1 MKRVLIEGPFDEKI
15 QAEIKALDSNTE
27 FIFKKRDE
35 ISLEDLQNIQ
45 ALVGNVNPS
54 WLQSC
59 PNLEWI
65 QLVSA
70 GANQYMDGI
79 IPEHTILTCMS
90 GAYGVAVAEY
100 LITYM
105 LMIMKKIPSYMDNQ
119 REGLWHNEGTV
130 ISPIGKRILVL
141 GTGNIGKEFAIRAK
155 SLGGYLVGMRRRSGH
170 LEYFDEVHS
179 IKNLKGEVSKAD
191 VTVIVLPGTKET
203 YHLFDDHILSSC
215 KQGSILM
222 NAGRGNIID
231 RGALVKN
238 ASRFKGVYLDVEE
251 NEPLKSD
258 DLLWSIK
265 NIYIT
270 PHITGGYQLDFT
282 VNKIT
287 DITKHNIKAW
297 LGEGEFISV
306 VDLKS
311 GYAK

>member
-1 MKRVLIEGPFDEKI
+1 
-15 QAEIKALDSNTE
+15 
-27 FIFKKRDE
+27 
-35 ISLEDLQNIQ
+35 
-45 ALVGNVNPS
+45 
-54 WLQSC
+54 
-59 PNLEWI
+59 
-65 QLVSA
+65 
-70 GANQYMDGI
+70 MDGI

-179 IKNLKGEVSKAD
+179 IKNLKEEVSKAD
-191 VTVIVLPGTKET
+191 VIVIVLPGTKET

-231 RGALVKN
+231 RSALVKN